1 MHNAS
6 VKFMVRFSEFS
17 PGLILVLLVSGWIFP
32 LQGQQRQN
40 DFTKRIRAFD
50 GKLNAL
56 SAKRYVSP
64 GLTSKLNRR
73 IPVSQIP
80 QNYSSFGGKRFPMGA
95 APIVQRS
102 FEANTLPFNRGFD
115 KTSALAGKK
124 ANEASLGIREPA
136 VASVDF
142 RDSFY
147 EELDKRVDEWM
158 DKVNNMSLQDVNR
171 YQFRRGRSTEPGFPV
186 QKAGSRDLPK
196 PSVGRGLGSSGLRG
210 IAPSSVNPSA
220 SRPSY
225 RMGPRRVVT
234 AGGSARSFN
243 AGSVTGS
250 SRSLVSGAS
259 SASGR
264 SMLPSPNLRKVTPS
278 VLPRLGPKKVR
289 VSVK

>member
-1 MHNAS
+1 MLPE
-6 VKFMVRFSEFS
+6 KFMVRFSEFS
-17 PGLILVLLVSGWIFP
+17 RGLILVLLVSGWILP

-56 SAKRYVSP
+56 SAKRFASP
-64 GLTSKLNRR
+64 SIASKLNRR

-80 QNYSSFGGKRFPMGA
+80 QNYSSFGGKRFPMGS
-95 APIVQRS
+95 APFSQKPYKT
-102 FEANTLPFNRGFD
+102 NTLSFNRGFE
-115 KTSALAGKK
+115 KKSAFAGKK

-210 IAPSSVNPSA
+210 IAPSSGNPST

-234 AGGSARSFN
+234 AGGSARSSN